1 VPIADPNRP
10 DRSDLTLRAASAAD
24 AGRLREW
31 RNDPEVRA
39 ASRNTAEVG
48 AAEHDAWL
56 AAALADP
63 YVELLICEL
72 GGEPVGQVRFDR
84 RGERRYEI
92 SVALAAEARGRG
104 LSAPLIALALERRR
118 ESLPDAEVEAHV
130 RAENARS
137 LAAFRRAGFRPAGEA
152 GEEGFVVMLSA
163 ASSSA

>member
-1 VPIADPNRP
+1 V
-10 DRSDLTLRAASAAD
+10 AD

-48 AAEHDAWL
+48 AAEHEAWL
-56 AAALADP
+56 AAALAEP
-63 YVELLICEL
+63 EVRLLICEL
-72 GGEPVGQVRFDR
+72 DGEPVGQVRFDR

-92 SVALAAEARGRG
+92 SVALAAEARGGG
-104 LSAPLIALALERRR
+104 LSAPLIALALEHQR

-137 LAAFRRAGFRPAGEA
+137 LAAFRRAGFRLAEEA
-152 GEEGFVVMLSA
+152 GEDGFVVLLSGG
-163 ASSSA
+163 ASSA